1 MATSGNFS
9 TSNQFIVYNI
19 TAAEGAYSIEN
30 NTSPLTVSVF
40 FWRTNAWEGATYGT
54 GTLYCRINGTLYSQA
69 VTPYDEITR
78 NGITLFEK
86 TVTVPHNA
94 DGSKTVEI
102 SAWITHD
109 VLSSSE
115 QGFSVGLATIP
126 RASTPSFS
134 AASVAIGS
142 AVTIYTNRLAAAFT
156 HTVQYTWKGSTGTV
170 ATGVGESV
178 AWTVPTSFLSAIP
191 NDTGGKVTITLLT
204 YNGSTLVGS
213 KTAELAVTLP
223 ANSAPAFGDFTAAD
237 VNSVTVAVTGNS
249 ALLVQGYS
257 RLRITI
263 PAGSRAT
270 SPSGANIVKYLAYC
284 GNRSAEA
291 AWSSSSAVTLDLGEV
306 NSGSISVAA
315 VDSRGQQTV
324 VQKLLTLIP
333 YTPPV
338 LRSASLV
345 RQNGVG
351 EETTLTFRAGIFTD
365 PIGKTTN
372 AVKSVSY
379 TWQEGSTVTAGAT
392 AIPAG
397 TSWSGLLLGDT
408 DAGFSPSKSFTL
420 VLSITDA
427 VTTTRHTLPLNS
439 GVPVMD
445 AYRKGTTSGLGVNKR
460 WAQGG
465 LDVSGMI
472 YMDDEALSALFA
484 PAGHGLGGTGV
495 WVTNLDTL
503 VDTGVYSFV
512 HDAVGNPYPG
522 YGGVVEVAAGFPI
535 IKQTVC
541 MSWNNIR
548 LERMMRVDHD
558 ETTYGEWEWI
568 TPPMGIGV
576 EYRTTERINGK
587 PVYTRLLQFDA
598 INGNELYFDPGY
610 YFGGEG
616 FVRISGKVYSASGA
630 YPIPSS
636 AVSFDITA
644 NGYRLHGADKDIT
657 GCTAVFALYYT
668 K

>member
-1 MATSGNFS
+1 M
-9 TSNQFIVYNI
+9 
-19 TAAEGAYSIEN
+19 
-30 NTSPLTVSVF
+30 F

-115 QGFSVGLATIP
+115 QGFSVELATIP
-126 RASTPSFS
+126 RASTPSLS

-178 AWTVPTSFLSAIP
+178 AWTVPTSFLSDIP
-191 NDTGGKVTITLLT
+191 NDTGGKMTITLLT

-223 ANSAPAFGDFTAAD
+223 ANSTPTFADFTAAD
-237 VNSVTVAVTGNS
+237 VNSATVAVTGNS

-270 SPSGANIVKYLAYC
+270 SPSGANMVKYIASC

-291 AWSSSSAVTLDLGEV
+291 AWSSSAAVTLDLGTV

-484 PAGHGLGGTGV
+484 PAGHGLGGTGIH
-495 WVTNLDTL
+495 
-503 VDTGVYSFV
+503 VDDLSALTATGVYSYT
-512 HDAVGNPYPG
+512 DTAAGNPVPG
-522 YGGVVEVAAGFPI
+522 YGG
-535 IKQTVC
+535 TVC
-541 MSWNNIR
+541 VSASHGI
-548 LERMMRVDHD
+548 MRQTATIAGYYTGTMLTRTRCTATG
-558 ETTYGEWEWI
+558 ETAFGEWEWLN
-568 TPPMGIGV
+568 PPMVPGE
-576 EYRTTERINGK
+576 EYRLAERFQGK

-598 INGNELYFDPGY
+598 INSNELYFDPGY